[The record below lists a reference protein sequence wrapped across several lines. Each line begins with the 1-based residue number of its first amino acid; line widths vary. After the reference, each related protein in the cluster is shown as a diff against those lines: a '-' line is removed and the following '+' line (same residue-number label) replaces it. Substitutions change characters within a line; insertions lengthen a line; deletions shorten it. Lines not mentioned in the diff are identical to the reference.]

1 MYDRLSSSTK
11 TSYLKQK
18 KPIMPSITSKLVRL
32 VLHLK
37 GIKKIFSHNP
47 ILYKKLR
54 KEDIHQAPKRLLKG
68 TNSHSFAVL
77 KSKVTE
83 VKAQQAPASNYL
95 LLFFP
100 GGAFVS
106 GPNATAWLSL
116 GTLVRKT
123 GVTGWLV
130 DYPKAPQHQLL
141 EVAANVEAIYTQ
153 ALEQFAPENIFLIGD
168 SAGGQVML
176 SLTQRLL
183 QKGLPLP
190 QQLIAVSPVLDLSVD
205 NPAIAAIDPLDPIL
219 SRAGV
224 HSANQMAVGE
234 GDLKDPQ
241 FSPLFGHFE
250 GFPPVTIFLA
260 EQDILYP
267 DGVLGV
273 EKMKAAGVE
282 VQTILGKDMFHVWP
296 FMPFMKEGV
305 EALEQI
311 EELIVEGMS
320 TPLPEE

>member
-11 TSYLKQK
+11 TPYLPQK
-18 KPIMPSITSKLVRL
+18 STMPSITSKLVRL
-32 VLHLK
+32 VLKLK
-37 GIKKIFSHNP
+37 GIKKIFSHDP

-106 GPNATAWLSL
+106 GPNATAWLTL
-116 GTLVRKT
+116 GNLVRKT
-123 GVTGWLV
+123 GITGWLV
-130 DYPKAPQHQLL
+130 DYPKAPKYQLP
-141 EVAANVEAIYTQ
+141 EVAENVEAIYAK
-153 ALEQFAPENIFLIGD
+153 ALEQYVPENIFLMGD

-190 QQLIAVSPVLDLSVD
+190 QHLIAVSPVLDLSVD
-205 NPAIAAIDPLDPIL
+205 NPAIAAIDPLDPML

-224 HSANQMAVGE
+224 YSANQMAVGE
-234 GDLKDPQ
+234 GDLKAPE
-241 FSPLFGHFE
+241 FSPLFGNFE

-273 EKMKAAGVE
+273 EKMQAAGVE

-305 EALEQI
+305 EALGQI
-311 EELIVEGMS
+311 EEVLVEGMS